1 MKCTPDELRDI
12 YNDFASRYDRHIIW
26 LERIAGLRK
35 MRRELFQQACGDV
48 LDVATGTGAN
58 YEFFPSSC
66 NVTGIDLSE
75 QMLEVAKTRAD
86 TLGRAVRLQP
96 MNAEQIEY
104 PPESFDTIVSAL
116 SLCTIPD
123 PIRALQEMSRVC
135 RKDGKILLLEHGPSD
150 WKLIAAAQKYFVGDW
165 HVRKFGCHW
174 DREPHQL
181 VEKAGLP
188 IRTHRRKFFGVLHA
202 IEAGAVAHRRRL
214 MMRSVRSLCL

>member
-1 MKCTPDELRDI
+1 MKCTPDELRGI
-12 YNDFASRYDRHIIW
+12 YDDFAPRYDHHIIW

-35 MRRELFQQACGDV
+35 MRREFFQKACGDV

-66 NVTGIDLSE
+66 KVIGIDLSVE
-75 QMLEVAKTRAD
+75 MLEVAKARAHH
-86 TLGRAVRLQP
+86 LGRQVQLHP
-96 MNAEQIEY
+96 MNAEHIEY
-104 PPESFDTIVSAL
+104 PTESFDTVVSAL

-123 PIRALQEMSRVC
+123 PIKALQEMSRVC

-150 WKLIAAAQKYFVGDW
+150 WKVIATVQKLLVGEW

-181 VEKAGLP
+181 VKQAGLP
-188 IRTHRRKFFGVLHA
+188 IRSHRRRFFGVLHA
-202 IEAGAVAHRRRL
+202 IETGKL
-214 MMRSVRSLCL
+214 